1 MSREKDSWKSI
12 RNLKLSAKDNTCVC
26 CGEIIPEG
34 CQYCSTCGLILDKY
48 NEIQN

>member
-12 RNLKLSAKDNTCVC
+12 RNLKLSSNDNTCVC

-34 CQYCSTCGLILDKY
+34 YQYCPTCWVILDKI
-48 NEIQN
+48 NEIPN